1 LYIAPLSIDI
11 VGFFILFFSLEDIG
25 TLLVYYW
32 YNNII
37 QPTPDSTHNTMVKT
51 LSSRAIRLRYQGKN
65 ASSQDPGSDTEQGP
79 RKRGRKKKKMHW
91 QQLKRKAAED
101 EKMLLLLVLWIHH
114 QI

>member
-1 LYIAPLSIDI
+1 MYL
-11 VGFFILFFSLEDIG
+11 GFFILFFSLEDIG

-65 ASSQDPGSDTEQGP
+65 ASSQDVVFIGLPSNMAHLRPFDIVIVSMSNQFGMTGLEIFEMTDIQRE
-79 RKRGRKKKKMHW
+79 
-91 QQLKRKAAED
+91 
-101 EKMLLLLVLWIHH
+101 
-114 QI
+114 